1 MLPTPQR
8 RKPKQGEFLRAA
20 HSWGSLGSTFKTSG
34 ESSASNPK
42 EDSGS
47 TASSMGEKKGAA
59 VGDMRLGGVK
69 FELSFCSS
77 NSATPFLEVQ
87 SRQSS
92 PVHVQFCW
100 WACPVNSAINT
111 VMSSL
116 LISVDSRFTGQ
127 EAACLGS
134 PLG

>member
-34 ESSASNPK
+34 ESSARNPK

-47 TASSMGEKKGAA
+47 TASMSMGEKTGAA
-59 VGDMRLGGVK
+59 VGETMRLGGVK

-100 WACPVNSAINT
+100 WACPVKSAINT
-111 VMSSL
+111 VMSS
-116 LISVDSRFTGQ
+116 
-127 EAACLGS
+127 CL
-134 PLG
+134 PC